1 MLSLVALAQPLHQLS
16 AMPGPRPHDADDLF
30 QQELDTGHIAP
41 TVPGNQTVSGVSGG
55 PRLQV
60 LLTQDRHHPDEHW
73 THQLPRLLAPLG
85 VDARLA
91 TDADEAVRVT
101 RTVRIHAAIIDL
113 ATPGSSAPGAAKLE
127 PPASGLWLLQVL
139 RRLEQTPPT
148 LVVNAAL
155 PPKQA
160 QRLLNEALRLGA
172 FAVINRPVQLNTLL
186 ASIQRVLQRHHQNN
200 WPQP

>member
-1 MLSLVALAQPLHQLS
+1 
-16 AMPGPRPHDADDLF
+16 MPIPRPHDADDLF
-30 QQELDTGHIAP
+30 QQELDAGPNAHPGTGTQP
-41 TVPGNQTVSGVSGG
+41 TPNPSGA

-60 LLTQDRHHPDEHW
+60 LLTQDRDHPDEHW
-73 THQLPRLLAPLG
+73 TRQLPRLLAPLG

-91 TDADEAVRVT
+91 ADTDEAVHVT
-101 RTVRIHAAIIDL
+101 RTVRVHAAIIDL
-113 ATPGSSAPGAAKLE
+113 ATPPGPGTGSSKLE
-127 PPASGLWLLQVL
+127 PPASGLMLLEVL
-139 RRLEQTPPT
+139 RRLDQTPPT
-148 LVVNAAL
+148 LVVNAPA

-186 ASIQRVLQRHHQNN
+186 GAIQRVLHRHHQNH